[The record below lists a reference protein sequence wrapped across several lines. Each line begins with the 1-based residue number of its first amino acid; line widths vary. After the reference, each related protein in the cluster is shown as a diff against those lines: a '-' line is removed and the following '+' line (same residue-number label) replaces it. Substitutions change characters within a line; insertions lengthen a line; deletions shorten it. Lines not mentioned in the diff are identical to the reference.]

1 MSMNPSIPAA
11 RVYAKALMDIGE
23 ESGELGR
30 IYDDLMGLVK
40 LYREDREFRAFFT
53 SPRVDPDEKYRILKL
68 ALGDMVCRPVLGLIH
83 VVIRK
88 GRELLL
94 DNIADQ
100 FERFRDL
107 AEGNVHVHI
116 RSARAVDDEIRERL
130 KTLAK
135 EDYGKNAVLHETV
148 EPELIGGMIVRVGDY
163 VVDGSIR
170 RKIEKLRRNMVAK
183 ERMF

>member
-11 RVYAKALMDIGE
+11 RVYARALMDIGE
-23 ESGELGR
+23 ETGELGR
-30 IYDDLMGLVK
+30 VYDDLMGLVK

-53 SPRVDPDEKYRILKL
+53 SPRVDPGEKYRVLKL
-68 ALGDMVCRPVLGLIH
+68 ALKDMVCRPILGLLH
-83 VVIRK
+83 VMIRK

-107 AEGNVHVHI
+107 AEGNVHIHL
-116 RSARAVDDEIRERL
+116 RSARAVEDEFREELR
-130 KTLAK
+130 TLAK

-148 EPELIGGMIVRVGDY
+148 DPALIGGMIVRVGDH

-170 RKIEKLRRNMVAK
+170 RKLEKLRKNMLAK
-183 ERMF
+183 ERLF